1 MQPRH
6 VVYHYRTASS
16 LVLLDVFDQLCS
28 CLWAHPRRRHHVPT
42 DKQAKLLYTLRRRVV
57 KLDTSMSSTV
67 CRSNV
72 LLACL
77 SMSIAICTCIC
88 VFVLLSLSAENEQ
101 LRCATECRICWQNQV
116 DRVLKSCGHL
126 LCSECLARLQDD
138 RCHICRTPIG
148 EVCVVKLPTT
158 RNVGQC
164 PT

>member
-1 MQPRH
+1 MT
-6 VVYHYRTASS
+6 TASS
-16 LVLLDVFDQLCS
+16 LVLLDIFDQLCS
-28 CLWAHPRRRHHVPT
+28 CLWAQLYPLHPRRRHHVPT
-42 DKQAKLLYTLRRRVV
+42 DIQAKRLYTLRRRVV
-57 KLDTSMSSTV
+57 KLDTLTV

-88 VFVLLSLSAENEQ
+88 VFVFLSLSAENEQ
-101 LRCATECRICWQNQV
+101 LRRATECRICWQNQV
-116 DRVLKSCGHL
+116 DRVLTSCGHL

-148 EVCVVKLPTT
+148 EVCVVKLPST
-158 RNVGQC
+158 RNLGQC